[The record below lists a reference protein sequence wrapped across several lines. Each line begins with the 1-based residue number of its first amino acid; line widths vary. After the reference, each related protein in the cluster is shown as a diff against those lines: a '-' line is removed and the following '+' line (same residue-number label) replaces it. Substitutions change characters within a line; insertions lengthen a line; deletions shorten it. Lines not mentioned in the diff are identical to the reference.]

1 MRQIY
6 IQCTFPK
13 NPHFFSTFM
22 LIVAALPTSS
32 FHTRAVAIC
41 RSCAKWCQLLGL
53 SSAIFPLAG
62 CFLPPRIGLSI
73 STALRDA
80 ILGLVSNK
88 SHPTRYARHTTGHTP
103 PKRNE
108 HQQYLV
114 LVIQCNS
121 SLQQYT
127 QNKIQKKIQ

>member
-73 STALRDA
+73 STVLRDA
-80 ILGLVSNK
+80 ILGWYQTK
-88 SHPTRYARHTTGHTP
+88 ATRPDACHTTGHTP
-103 PKRNE
+103 PERNE
-108 HQQYLV
+108 HLV
-114 LVIQCNS
+114 FSGGSCNS
-121 SLQQYT
+121 VQFF
-127 QNKIQKKIQ
+127 IGAE